1 MTRRASRI
9 AHHAA
14 RITHRASQGAHRA
27 ADFAHDPRRSLC
39 PFGASPK
46 RAGASAANA
55 GGGPHATHAAARE

>member
-9 AHHAA
+9 TQH
-14 RITHRASQGAHRA
+14 ASQGAHRA

-55 GGGPHATHAAARE
+55 GGGPHTTRAAARE

>member
-9 AHHAA
+9 AHH
-14 RITHRASQGAHRA
+14 T
-27 ADFAHDPRRSLC
+27 DFAHDPRRSLC

>member
-9 AHHAA
+9 AHRASRIAQHAA
-14 RITHRASQGAHRA
+14 QGAHRA
-27 ADFAHDPRRSLC
+27 ADFARDPRRSLR

-46 RAGASAANA
+46 RACASAANA